1 VHQVIQQLIP
11 DGPGQSFIEIPAME
25 AIELDEFGGLH
36 ARLQPNAARPVAG
49 ALGDLLRQ
57 LSAGIGRPPALRL
70 FAMRAISATPPV
82 SLEDFSRE
90 LNDWAPPDCRERL
103 VRLYDRARRREKI
116 PVGAAV
122 PQRAPLDVR
131 RLTTRAAAAL
141 VVVAVVLGAVKI
153 GQGLAARKGQEPP
166 QPKATGAP
174 AESGASVDVAVPP
187 QSAPIQPSA
196 QQKSQQGDS
205 SQRTAHGDYILP
217 PDPFSVVP
225 KSSAPRAAGSIAA
238 PPVASARA
246 QARGPQN
253 RQPAASAVANRTHA
267 QAGPSAAT
275 NPAQARPAARPSSAG
290 RAGSTVPVTDRADV
304 VTIPGD
310 SNKAAEVEFRRARN
324 LFDQHEYAAAA
335 EGFAHVLKMV
345 PASDDG
351 GTSLRFMANQYLELT
366 RASLQAT
373 QARVYTRDDEGVT
386 EPVARG
392 QFLPAPPDPSTPPN
406 RLATL
411 ELVIDTRG
419 NVESVRLSGESSQYR
434 TGWWVSAA
442 KAWRFRPAVKDG
454 RPVKFLKRIAVA
466 DSKPL
471 EPR

>member
-1 VHQVIQQLIP
+1 
-11 DGPGQSFIEIPAME
+11 
-25 AIELDEFGGLH
+25 
-36 ARLQPNAARPVAG
+36 
-49 ALGDLLRQ
+49 
-57 LSAGIGRPPALRL
+57 
-70 FAMRAISATPPV
+70 
-82 SLEDFSRE
+82 
-90 LNDWAPPDCRERL
+90 
-103 VRLYDRARRREKI
+103 
-116 PVGAAV
+116 
-122 PQRAPLDVR
+122 
-131 RLTTRAAAAL
+131 
-141 VVVAVVLGAVKI
+141 
-153 GQGLAARKGQEPP
+153 
-166 QPKATGAP
+166 
-174 AESGASVDVAVPP
+174 
-187 QSAPIQPSA
+187 
-196 QQKSQQGDS
+196 
-205 SQRTAHGDYILP
+205 
-217 PDPFSVVP
+217 
-225 KSSAPRAAGSIAA
+225 
-238 PPVASARA
+238 
-246 QARGPQN
+246 
-253 RQPAASAVANRTHA
+253 VANRTQA

-275 NPAQARPAARPSSAG
+275 NRAQARPAARPSAG
-290 RAGSTVPVTDRADV
+290 RAGSTVPVTDRVDA

-324 LFDQHEYAAAA
+324 LFDQHEYAGAA